1 MVLGLI
7 SDTYEGVMTTTAV
20 STTQAPAKDLTVMAD
35 DNISFEYS
43 YLPVKDLQV
52 VTEKDKKTGKNRVKH
67 LLVQDE
73 PIPASNRFWN
83 SLFSRYG
90 FNSAFFK
97 YFDYTEVFNRISDK
111 SANDRMRLCI
121 ERGSKGNRLLAVS
134 NPSKPLVS
142 YDELFELVGRY
153 GGENVTYA
161 NGLVESTHTPRSGS
175 GSAQIGGDAFQS
187 RFVLS
192 TPVDGYGLP
201 NVYLSLLRMVCS
213 NGLVAMSRA
222 FRSSLALGKGNDDIS
237 PAIVRVLE
245 SFGNEEGYAALRDRV
260 ESAQS
265 SWASVHESMDL
276 LSLLLKGHAARG
288 IDDFGGRQMKGTN
301 LAKWLSA
308 SEKSAPV
315 LGDSAVLGAPV
326 FRAFDAM
333 TGGPTNL
340 YGVANIDALSAK
352 RQRTLPVRCTVY
364 DLVNFATE
372 VATHYANPSTAR
384 SLQGWVGGM
393 ISGEYDMENTRERF
407 VDFKDFH
414 VDASLKSGVTGSDPA
429 NN

>member
-1 MVLGLI
+1 
-7 SDTYEGVMTTTAV
+7 MTTVAV
-20 STTQAPAKDLTVMAD
+20 STNQAPTKDLTVLAD

-73 PIPASNRFWN
+73 EIPASNRFWN

-97 YFDYTEVFNRISDK
+97 YFDYTEVFNRISEK

-121 ERGSKGNRLLAVS
+121 ERGSKGNRLLACS

-161 NGLVESTHTPRSGS
+161 NGLVESTHTPRSGA
-175 GSAQIGGDAFQS
+175 GSAEIGGDAFQS

-201 NVYLSLLRMVCS
+201 NVYLSLLRMICS
-213 NGLVAMSRA
+213 NGMVAMSRA

-245 SFGNEEGYAALRDRV
+245 SFGNDEGYAALRDRV

-276 LSLLLKGHAARG
+276 LSLLLKGHASRG

-301 LAKWLSA
+301 LAKWLGA
-308 SEKSAPV
+308 SERSAAPA

-372 VATHYANPSTAR
+372 VATHYSNPSTSR
-384 SLQGWVGGM
+384 LLQGWVGGL

-414 VDASLKSGVTGSDPA
+414 VDATLKSGMTGSDPE